1 MENDILEITKWVQR
15 NNADEAKAISDYSDF
30 LSKVYTSTLEK
41 SDKDE
46 IFEIIEEII
55 ADELNHMERLK
66 YLYVKLTEIQPMKN

>member
-1 MENDILEITKWVQR
+1 MENDILEIAKWLQK
-15 NNADEAKAISDYSDF
+15 NNADEAKAVSDYSDF

-46 IFEIIEEII
+46 IFEVIEEII

-66 YLYVKLTEIQPMKN
+66 ALYVKLTEIQPMKK